1 VLLIAFLLF
10 AVALVP
16 LGRGDLRELG
26 RLRFRGSW
34 LLGVA
39 LAMQL
44 ALYAFPGQESW
55 LRQVV
60 YVGSYP
66 LALGFVVANRKIPG
80 VWLIGLGAALNI
92 LVISANA
99 GTMPAAPHALAAAG
113 LPLDPG
119 QFTNSLALASP
130 RLLFL
135 GDVFAVPKGV
145 PFANVFS
152 IGDIAI
158 ALGAALVVHR
168 VCRSRLVPGGDG
180 QFSILLKDRN
190 FMRVWAAQGV
200 SNLGDWVYALA
211 VAATLA
217 SRGGTRAQLAQ
228 TLALLLVAQV
238 GPAALCGFLF
248 AGPLVDRFPRRTLM
262 VVADVL
268 RALAV
273 ATLLFDPHPAPA
285 HFYAVAVCLGVF
297 GAVFQPALQSSIPNL
312 VDEDRLVAANALV
325 ATTYQIA
332 VMAGPALGGVLIASF
347 APRAVFSLNALSF
360 GTSAMFL
367 AFTRIPQATREHA
380 WTGLRAARAELTEG
394 FRYAMSSRLIRGI
407 FIATSVVMLGA
418 ASKTPVEPLFV
429 RQVLSPGTDLGRTA
443 QVLGLI
449 SGAWGMGML
458 LGSFAAPALARR
470 WPRERLLPIA
480 ITVVGA
486 LVVVV
491 SHTTDFSTVL
501 LAWLAAGSAN
511 AVGNV
516 SYDSLLQERTP
527 DALRGRVF
535 AASEAVLDTA
545 YLGGAVLAGWLA
557 GAYRASTA
565 LSVSGGILIV
575 AAALGAILIPVGPG
589 GAVEGALP
597 VARSAPAPSTAADL
611 EPTG

>member
-1 VLLIAFLLF
+1 M
-10 AVALVP
+10 
-16 LGRGDLRELG
+16 
-26 RLRFRGSW
+26 
-34 LLGVA
+34 LGVA
-39 LAMQL
+39 LALQV
-44 ALYAFPGQESW
+44 ALYVFPGQASW

-60 YVGSYP
+60 YVASYP
-66 LALGFVVANRKIPG
+66 MAMAFVFANRRIPG
-80 VWLIGLGAALNI
+80 VWLVGLGAALNF
-92 LVISANA
+92 LVISTNG

-135 GDVFAVPKGV
+135 GDVFAVPKGI

-158 ALGAALVVHR
+158 ALGGALVVHR
-168 VCRSRLVPGGDG
+168 VCGSRLVPGGDG
-180 QFSILLKDRN
+180 QFSTLLKDRN
-190 FMRVWAAQGV
+190 FMRVWGAQGV

-217 SRGGTRAQLAQ
+217 SRGGTRAQVAQ
-228 TLALLLVAQV
+228 TLALLLVVQV

-262 VVADVL
+262 VAADVL
-268 RALAV
+268 RGLSV
-273 ATLLFDPHPAPA
+273 ATLLFDPHPSPA
-285 HFYAVAVCLGVF
+285 HFYAVAVCLGIF

-312 VDEDRLVAANALV
+312 VDPDRLVAANALV
-325 ATTYQIA
+325 ATTYQFA
-332 VMAGPALGGVLIASF
+332 VMAGPALGGVLVASL
-347 APRAVFSLNALSF
+347 APRVVFSLNALSF
-360 GTSAMFL
+360 GVSAAFL
-367 AFTRIPQATREHA
+367 AFTQIPHTVRTHA
-380 WTGLRAARAELTEG
+380 WEGLRAAKTDLAEG

-407 FIATSVVMLGA
+407 FIATTVVMLGA

-429 RQVLSPGTDLGRTA
+429 RQVLTRGPDLARTA

-449 SGAWGMGML
+449 TGAWGMGML
-458 LGSFAAPALARR
+458 FGSFAAPALARR
-470 WPRERLLPIA
+470 WPRERLLPVAIA
-480 ITVVGA
+480 VVGA
-486 LVVVV
+486 LVLLV
-491 SHTTDFSTVL
+491 SRTTDFSTVL

-535 AASEAVLDTA
+535 AASEAVLDSA
-545 YLGGAVLAGWLA
+545 YLAGAFLAGWLA

-565 LSVSGGILIV
+565 LSVSGAILLL
-575 AAALGAILIPVGPG
+575 AAALGWILIPT
-589 GAVEGALP
+589 
-597 VARSAPAPSTAADL
+597 RSAAGAEPAPATLPERASTAPA
-611 EPTG
+611 

>member
-1 VLLIAFLLF
+1 MLLLAFLLL

-26 RLRFRGSW
+26 RLRFRGTW

-39 LAMQL
+39 LALQV
-44 ALYAFPGQESW
+44 ALYVFPGQASW

-60 YVGSYP
+60 YVASYP
-66 LALGFVVANRKIPG
+66 MALAFVIANRRIPG
-80 VWLIGLGAALNI
+80 VWLVGLGAALNF
-92 LVISANA
+92 LAISTNG

-119 QFTNSLALASP
+119 QFTNSLALTSP

-135 GDVFAVPKGV
+135 GDVFAIPKGI

-158 ALGAALVVHR
+158 ALGGALVVHR
-168 VCRSRLVPGGDG
+168 VCGSRLVPGGDG
-180 QFSILLKDRN
+180 QFSTLLKDRN

-238 GPAALCGFLF
+238 GPAALCGFVF

-262 VVADVL
+262 VVVDVL
-268 RALAV
+268 RALSV
-273 ATLLFDPHPAPA
+273 ATLLFDPHPSPA

-312 VDEDRLVAANALV
+312 VDGDRLVAANALV

-347 APRAVFSLNALSF
+347 APRMVFSLNALSF
-360 GTSAMFL
+360 GLSAVFL
-367 AFTRIPQATREHA
+367 AFTQIPHTTRERA
-380 WTGLRAARAELTEG
+380 WEGLRAAGVDLAEGL
-394 FRYAMSSRLIRGI
+394 RYAMSSRLIRGL
-407 FIATSVVMLGA
+407 FIATTVVMLGA

-429 RQVLSPGTDLGRTA
+429 RQVLTQGPDLARTA

-449 SGAWGMGML
+449 TGAWGMGML

-470 WPRERLLPIA
+470 WSRERLLPIA
-480 ITVVGA
+480 IAVVGT
-486 LVVVV
+486 LVLLV
-491 SHTTDFSTVL
+491 SRTTDFSTVL

-545 YLGGAVLAGWLA
+545 YLAGAVLAGWLA

-565 LSVSGGILIV
+565 LSVSGGILLV
-575 AAALGAILIPVGPG
+575 AAALGAIFIP
-589 GAVEGALP
+589 
-597 VARSAPAPSTAADL
+597 ARSTSAVLGPSPSARPASAPPSAVDL

>member
-1 VLLIAFLLF
+1 VLLLTFLLL

-26 RLRFRGSW
+26 RLRFRGTW

-39 LAMQL
+39 LALQV
-44 ALYAFPGQESW
+44 ALYVFPGQASW
-55 LRQVV
+55 LRQAV
-60 YVGSYP
+60 YVASYP
-66 LALGFVVANRKIPG
+66 MALAFVIANRRIPG
-80 VWLIGLGAALNI
+80 VWLVGLGAALNF
-92 LVISANA
+92 LAISTN
-99 GTMPAAPHALAAAG
+99 GGIMPAAPHALAAAG

-119 QFTNSLALASP
+119 QFTNSLALTSP

-135 GDVFAVPKGV
+135 GDVFAIPKGI

-158 ALGAALVVHR
+158 ALGAVLVVHR
-168 VCRSRLVPGGDG
+168 VCASRLVPGGDG
-180 QFSILLKDRN
+180 QFSTLLKDRN
-190 FMRVWAAQGV
+190 FMRVWAAQAV

-211 VAATLA
+211 VAAMLA
-217 SRGGTRAQLAQ
+217 SRGGTRAHLAQ

-238 GPAALCGFLF
+238 GPAALCGFVF
-248 AGPLVDRFPRRTLM
+248 AGPLVDRFPRKTLM

-268 RALAV
+268 RALSV
-273 ATLLFDPHPAPA
+273 ATLLFDPQPSPA
-285 HFYAVAVCLGVF
+285 HFYAVAACLGVF

-312 VDEDRLVAANALV
+312 VDGDRLVAANSLV
-325 ATTYQIA
+325 ATTYQFA

-347 APRAVFSLNALSF
+347 APRMVFSLNALSF
-360 GTSAMFL
+360 GVSAVIL
-367 AFTRIPQATREHA
+367 AFTQIPHATRERA
-380 WTGLRAARAELTEG
+380 WEGLRAARADLAAG
-394 FRYAMSSRLIRGI
+394 LRYAMSSRLIRGL
-407 FIATSVVMLGA
+407 FITTTVVMLGA

-429 RQVLSPGTDLGRTA
+429 RQVLTRGLGLARTA

-449 SGAWGMGML
+449 TGAWGMGML

-480 ITVVGA
+480 IAVVGT
-486 LVVVV
+486 LVLLV
-491 SHTTDFSTVL
+491 SRTTDFSTVL

-545 YLGGAVLAGWLA
+545 YLAGAVLAGRLA
-557 GAYRASTA
+557 GSYRASTA
-565 LSVSGGILIV
+565 LSVSGGILLL
-575 AAALGAILIPVGPG
+575 AAALGTILIP
-589 GAVEGALP
+589 
-597 VARSAPAPSTAADL
+597 ARSTSAVPGPSPTPRRASAPPSAADL

>member
-1 VLLIAFLLF
+1 MLLLAFLLL

-26 RLRFRGSW
+26 HLRFRGTW
-34 LLGVA
+34 MLGVA
-39 LAMQL
+39 LALQV
-44 ALYAFPGQESW
+44 ALYVFPGQTSW

-60 YVGSYP
+60 YVASYP
-66 LALGFVVANRKIPG
+66 MALTFVLANRRIPG
-80 VWLIGLGAALNI
+80 VWLIGLGAALNF
-92 LVISANA
+92 LVISSNG

-135 GDVFAVPKGV
+135 GDVFAVPKGT

-158 ALGAALVVHR
+158 ALGGALVVHR
-168 VCRSRLVPGGDG
+168 VCGSRLVPGGDG
-180 QFSILLKDRN
+180 QFSTLLKDRN
-190 FMRVWAAQGV
+190 FMRVWGAQGV

-217 SRGGTRAQLAQ
+217 SRGGTRAQVAQ
-228 TLALLLVAQV
+228 TLALLLVVQV

-262 VVADVL
+262 VTADVL
-268 RALAV
+268 RGLSV
-273 ATLLFDPHPAPA
+273 ATLLLDPHPSPA
-285 HFYAVAVCLGVF
+285 HFYAVAACLGVF

-312 VDEDRLVAANALV
+312 VDPDRLVAANALV
-325 ATTYQIA
+325 ATTYQFA
-332 VMAGPALGGVLIASF
+332 VMAGPAIGGVLVASF
-347 APRAVFSLNALSF
+347 APRVVFSLNALSF
-360 GTSAMFL
+360 GVSAAFL
-367 AFTRIPQATREHA
+367 AFTQIPHAARTRA
-380 WTGLRAARAELTEG
+380 WEGLRAAKTDLAEG

-407 FIATSVVMLGA
+407 FIATTVVMLGA

-429 RQVLSPGTDLGRTA
+429 RQVLTRGPNLARTA

-449 SGAWGMGML
+449 TGAWGMGML

-470 WPRERLLPIA
+470 WPRERLLPVAIA
-480 ITVVGA
+480 VVGT
-486 LVVVV
+486 LVLLV
-491 SHTTDFSTVL
+491 SRTTDFSTVL

-535 AASEAVLDTA
+535 AASEAVLDSA
-545 YLGGAVLAGWLA
+545 YLAGAFLAGWLA

-565 LSVSGGILIV
+565 LSVSGAILLL
-575 AAALGAILIPVGPG
+575 AGALGWILIP
-589 GAVEGALP
+589 
-597 VARSAPAPSTAADL
+597 ARSTTAGAEPAPTALSERAPTAAR
-611 EPTG
+611 

>member
-1 VLLIAFLLF
+1 M
-10 AVALVP
+10 
-16 LGRGDLRELG
+16 
-26 RLRFRGSW
+26 
-34 LLGVA
+34 LGVA
-39 LAMQL
+39 LALQV
-44 ALYAFPGQESW
+44 ALYVFPGQASW

-60 YVGSYP
+60 YVASYP
-66 LALGFVVANRKIPG
+66 MALTFVLANRRIPG
-80 VWLIGLGAALNI
+80 VWLVGLGAALNF
-92 LVISANA
+92 LVISTNG

-135 GDVFAVPKGV
+135 GDVFAVPKGI

-152 IGDIAI
+152 VGDIAI
-158 ALGAALVVHR
+158 ALGGALVVHR
-168 VCRSRLVPGGDG
+168 VCGSRLVPGGDG
-180 QFSILLKDRN
+180 QFSALLKDRN
-190 FMRVWAAQGV
+190 FMRVWGAQGV

-217 SRGGTRAQLAQ
+217 SRGGTRAQVAQ
-228 TLALLLVAQV
+228 TLALLLVVQV

-268 RALAV
+268 RGLSV
-273 ATLLFDPHPAPA
+273 ATLLFDPHPSPA

-312 VDEDRLVAANALV
+312 VDPDRLVAANALV
-325 ATTYQIA
+325 ATTYQFA
-332 VMAGPALGGVLIASF
+332 VMAGPALGGVLVASF
-347 APRAVFSLNALSF
+347 APRVVFSLNALSF
-360 GTSAMFL
+360 GVSAAFL
-367 AFTRIPQATREHA
+367 AFTQIPHAVRTHA
-380 WTGLRAARAELTEG
+380 WEGLRAAKSDLAEG

-407 FIATSVVMLGA
+407 FIATTVVMLGA

-429 RQVLSPGTDLGRTA
+429 RQVLTQGADLARTA

-449 SGAWGMGML
+449 TGAWGMGML
-458 LGSFAAPALARR
+458 FGSFAAPALARR
-470 WPRERLLPIA
+470 WPRERLLPVAIA
-480 ITVVGA
+480 VVGT
-486 LVVVV
+486 LVLLV
-491 SHTTDFSTVL
+491 SRTTDFSTVL

-516 SYDSLLQERTP
+516 SYDSLLQEWTP

-535 AASEAVLDTA
+535 AASEAVLDSA
-545 YLGGAVLAGWLA
+545 YLAGAFLAGWLA

-565 LSVSGGILIV
+565 LSVSGAILLL
-575 AAALGAILIPVGPG
+575 AAALGWILIPTRSTSA
-589 GAVEGALP
+589 GAE
-597 VARSAPAPSTAADL
+597 PAPTAVPERASTTA
-611 EPTG
+611 G

>member
-1 VLLIAFLLF
+1 M
-10 AVALVP
+10 
-16 LGRGDLRELG
+16 
-26 RLRFRGSW
+26 
-34 LLGVA
+34 LGVA
-39 LAMQL
+39 LALQV
-44 ALYAFPGQESW
+44 ALYVFPGQASW

-60 YVGSYP
+60 YVASYP
-66 LALGFVVANRKIPG
+66 MALAFVFANRRIPG
-80 VWLIGLGAALNI
+80 VWLVGLGAALNF
-92 LVISANA
+92 LVISTNG

-135 GDVFAVPKGV
+135 GDVFAVSKGI

-158 ALGAALVVHR
+158 ALGGALVVHR
-168 VCRSRLVPGGDG
+168 VCGSRLVSGGDG
-180 QFSILLKDRN
+180 QFSTLLKDRN
-190 FMRVWAAQGV
+190 FMRVWGAQGV

-217 SRGGTRAQLAQ
+217 SRGGTRAQVAQ
-228 TLALLLVAQV
+228 TLALLLVVQV

-262 VVADVL
+262 VAADVL
-268 RALAV
+268 RGLSV
-273 ATLLFDPHPAPA
+273 ATLLFDPHPSPA

-297 GAVFQPALQSSIPNL
+297 GAVFQPALHSSIPNL
-312 VDEDRLVAANALV
+312 VDPDRLVAANALV
-325 ATTYQIA
+325 ATTYQFA
-332 VMAGPALGGVLIASF
+332 VMAGPALGGVLVASL
-347 APRAVFSLNALSF
+347 APRVVFSLNALSF
-360 GTSAMFL
+360 GVSAVLL
-367 AFTRIPQATREHA
+367 AFTQIPHAVGTHA
-380 WTGLRAARAELTEG
+380 WEGLRAAKTDLAEG

-407 FIATSVVMLGA
+407 FIATTVVMLGA

-429 RQVLSPGTDLGRTA
+429 RQVLTRGPDLARTA

-449 SGAWGMGML
+449 TGAWGMGML
-458 LGSFAAPALARR
+458 FGSFAAPALARR
-470 WPRERLLPIA
+470 WPRERLLPVAIA
-480 ITVVGA
+480 VVGA
-486 LVVVV
+486 LVLLV
-491 SHTTDFSTVL
+491 SRTTDFSTVL

-535 AASEAVLDTA
+535 AASEAVLDSA
-545 YLGGAVLAGWLA
+545 YLAGAFLAGWLA

-565 LSVSGGILIV
+565 LSVSGAILLL
-575 AAALGAILIPVGPG
+575 AAALGWILIPT
-589 GAVEGALP
+589 
-597 VARSAPAPSTAADL
+597 RSAAGAEPAPTTLPERASTAA
-611 EPTG
+611 G